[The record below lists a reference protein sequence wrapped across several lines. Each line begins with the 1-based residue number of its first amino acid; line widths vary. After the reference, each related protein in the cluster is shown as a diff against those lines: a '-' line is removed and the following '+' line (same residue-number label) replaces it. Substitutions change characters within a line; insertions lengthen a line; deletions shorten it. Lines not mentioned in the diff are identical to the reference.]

1 MADSVVLSN
10 LDGFFG
16 GLGFARGVRDCDGDD
31 FFVEEAGFLGG
42 GGAGV
47 GCCAKGVLVG
57 TTDVVARRYILACDA
72 HGHYT
77 ISRFFDGG
85 GS

>member
-1 MADSVVLSN
+1 MADSVVLSYG
-10 LDGFFG
+10 DGFFG
-16 GLGFARGVRDCDGDD
+16 WLGFAGGVCDCYRHD
-31 FFVEEAGFLGG
+31 FFGEEAGFLGG
-42 GGAGV
+42 GGADV

-57 TTDVVARRYILACDA
+57 ATDVVARCYIFACDA

-77 ISRFFDGG
+77 VSSFFDGG